1 MNYRNACI
9 ILMSLAA
16 FAPWASAQRGAGR
29 GGGRG
34 GAAATGN
41 ASPRPVDITAK
52 SAFDMASVDRGGKIY
67 AAQCASCHGADA
79 RGGKLAKTDSDLMR
93 SDIVAMDHS
102 GRELPEFLAL
112 GRPDKGMPKFELAH
126 DDGVDLATWLHYQ
139 ITVTVARQDY
149 QRQNVFSG
157 DPKAGEAFFNGAVG
171 KCSTCHSVTGDLKG
185 IGQKTGNDAGN
196 MQASI
201 LGGTVG
207 GGGRGRGGGGGGR
220 GGGGGGR
227 GGGGGGGN
235 TTATV
240 TLKSGEKFTGSPV
253 MVSDFVVEIKLPT
266 GENKSWLRANGW
278 PQVAETN
285 RLQAHIDLMKKYT
298 DDDIHNLAAFLK
310 DK

>member
-16 FAPWASAQRGAGR
+16 FAPWATAQR

-34 GAAATGN
+34 GGGAAAAGGT
-41 ASPRPVDITAK
+41 AAARPIDITAK
-52 SAFDMASVDRGGKIY
+52 ASFDMASVERGGKIY

-93 SDIVAMDHS
+93 SELVAMDHS
-102 GRELPEFLAL
+102 GRELPGFLAL

-157 DPKAGEAFFNGAVG
+157 DAKAGEAFFNGAVG

-185 IGQKTGNDAGN
+185 IGQKTNSDAGN
-196 MQASI
+196 MQSAI
-201 LGGTVG
+201 LGGAV
-207 GGGRGRGGGGGGR
+207 GGGRGGRGGGGGGGGR
-220 GGGGGGR
+220 GGGA
-227 GGGGGGGN
+227 GGGGN
-235 TTATV
+235 VTATV

-253 MVSDFVVEIKLPT
+253 IIGDFVVEIKLPT
-266 GENKSWLRANGW
+266 GESKSWLRDNGW
-278 PQVAETN
+278 PQVTEVN
-285 RLQAHIDLMKKYT
+285 KLQAHIDLMKKYT

>member
-1 MNYRNACI
+1 MNYRNVGI
-9 ILMSLAA
+9 IIFSLSALA
-16 FAPWASAQRGAGR
+16 PFALAQR

-34 GAAATGN
+34 GGGAATGGN
-41 ASPRPVDITAK
+41 AAARPIDITAK
-52 SAFDMASVDRGGKIY
+52 AAFDMASVDRGGKIY

-93 SDIVAMDHS
+93 SELVVMDHS
-102 GRELPEFLAL
+102 GRELPGFLAL
-112 GRPDKGMPKFELAH
+112 GRPDKGMPKFELSH

-139 ITVTVARQDY
+139 VTVTVARQDY

-185 IGQKTGNDAGN
+185 IGQKTGSDAGN

-201 LGGTVG
+201 LGGSI
-207 GGGRGRGGGGGGR
+207 GGGRGGRGGGGGGGR
-220 GGGGGGR
+220 GGGGAGGA
-227 GGGGGGGN
+227 N
-235 TTATV
+235 VTATV
-240 TLKSGEKFTGSPV
+240 TLKDGETFTGSPMIV
-253 MVSDFVVEIKLPT
+253 GDFLVEIKLPS
-266 GENKSWLRANGW
+266 GETKSWLREGDW
-278 PQVAETN
+278 PKVTEVN